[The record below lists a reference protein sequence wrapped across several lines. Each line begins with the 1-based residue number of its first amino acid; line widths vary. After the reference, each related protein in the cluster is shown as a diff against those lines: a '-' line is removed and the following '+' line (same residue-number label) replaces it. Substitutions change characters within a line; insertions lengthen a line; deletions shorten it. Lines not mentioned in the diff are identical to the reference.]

1 MKRTVIVLAAVLAAV
16 MLLCSCSSG
25 GSSSS
30 SGDSSQSGG
39 KTLTD
44 VWSAVKNEV
53 IFSDFNE
60 FTEAK
65 KLKRYYGITEDMVDE
80 FAGGINGSG
89 VNQEEVVLVKAKDDS
104 SANQIKEKLDARF
117 QSKLNQNK
125 NYNAE
130 QAKMIEGCKVEQNG
144 LYITMIVSDNAE
156 KITKIFKEQ
165 TGI

>member
-30 SGDSSQSGG
+30 GADSSQSGG

-65 KLKRYYGITEDMVDE
+65 KLKRYYGITEDMISE
-80 FAGGINGSG
+80 YAGGVNGSG
-89 VNQEEVVLVKAKDDS
+89 VNQEEIVLVKAADDTN
-104 SANQIKEKLDARF
+104 AAAIKEKLDNRF
-117 QSKLNQNK
+117 NSKLNQNK

-144 LYITMIVSDNAE
+144 LYLSMIVSDNAE
-156 KITKIFKEQ
+156 QITKIYKE
-165 TGI
+165 GIGV

>member
-25 GSSSS
+25 GSSSGS
-30 SGDSSQSGG
+30 DSSQSGG

-44 VWSAVKNEV
+44 LWSAVKNEV
-53 IFSDFNE
+53 TFSDFNE

-65 KLKRYYGITEDMVDE
+65 KLQRYYGITEDMVDE

-89 VNQEEVVLVKAKDDS
+89 VNQEEVVLIKAKDDS
-104 SANQIKEKLDARF
+104 SASEIKQKLDARF
-117 QSKLNQNK
+117 QSKLDQNK

-144 LYITMIVSDNAE
+144 LYVTMIVSDNAD
-156 KITKIFKEQ
+156 KITRIFKEQ

>member
-30 SGDSSQSGG
+30 GADSSQSGG

-60 FTEAK
+60 FTEVK

-89 VNQEEVVLVKAKDDS
+89 VNQEEVVLIKAKDDS
-104 SANQIKEKLDARF
+104 TASQIKEKLDARF
-117 QSKLNQNK
+117 QSKLNQSK

-130 QAKMIEGCKVEQNG
+130 QAKMIEGCKVDQNG
-144 LYITMIVSDNAE
+144 LYVTMIVSDNVD

>member
-30 SGDSSQSGG
+30 GSDSSQSGG

-89 VNQEEVVLVKAKDDS
+89 VNQEEVVLIKAKDDS
-104 SANQIKEKLDARF
+104 TASQIKEKLDARF

-144 LYITMIVSDNAE
+144 LYVTMIVSDNAD